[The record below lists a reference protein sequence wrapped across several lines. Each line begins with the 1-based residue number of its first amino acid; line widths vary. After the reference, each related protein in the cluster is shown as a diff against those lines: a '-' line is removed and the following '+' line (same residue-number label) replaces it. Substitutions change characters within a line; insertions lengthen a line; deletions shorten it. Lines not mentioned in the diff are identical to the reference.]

1 VNSRRIT
8 SSMFL
13 LAALAMVA
21 PFSVAAGAPAPAG
34 IAATPSV
41 GVATPQAADRSARAT
56 IGIGD
61 TKNQVIVHFRD
72 RAAFRSDTA
81 HRMFGQVVDE
91 NPDLNSRL
99 LRVPDVSGAI
109 RGLGHNPN
117 VLFAEQNPL
126 GEPAFDPNDPLYYSS
141 QWHLGTW
148 AATHGSNLRGA
159 WDLTAGYKGA
169 KIVIVDTGLDYTHPD
184 FAGKN
189 PTGYNFAENS
199 SNWYDCFGHG
209 TEVTGTAAATT
220 NNGVGV
226 AGVDMW
232 TGIYVAKI
240 YAGCTGNASAWT
252 AAKAISETSAWAGTK
267 VINISSRWLTYS
279 AELDSAV
286 QTARNRNVVVVAAAG
301 NDNMSAAVY
310 PAALSGVLAVAA
322 TDKNGAR
329 ASFSNFGSNDVDV
342 AAPGVGICTKNT
354 GYLGGG
360 YTCVDGTS
368 FASPLVAGIAM
379 LVRSRYPYDD
389 EASIRARITAASYNP
404 ELGCWNCYSSSYG
417 FGVVNAYYAAK

>member
-1 VNSRRIT
+1 MARASPVPSLQITGQPPDLSKEDPVGSRRIT
-8 SSMFL
+8 GSMFL

-21 PFSVAAGAPAPAG
+21 PFSVAAGAPELVGNA
-34 IAATPSV
+34 AATPS
-41 GVATPQAADRSARAT
+41 GIVATPQAADRSARAT
-56 IGIGD
+56 IAIGD
-61 TKNQVIVHFRD
+61 AQNQVIVHFRD

-81 HRMFGQVVDE
+81 HRTFGQVVDE

-99 LRVPDVSGAI
+99 LRVPDVLGAI
-109 RGLGHNPN
+109 TGLDHNPN
-117 VLFAEQNPL
+117 VLFAERNPV

-148 AATHGSNLRGA
+148 ATTHGSNLRGA

-199 SNWYDCFGHG
+199 TNWYDCFGHG

-240 YAGCTGNASAWT
+240 YAHWQR
-252 AAKAISETSAWAGTK
+252 E
-267 VINISSRWLTYS
+267 R
-279 AELDSAV
+279 LDGRQGDLGDLSV
-286 QTARNRNVVVVAAAG
+286 GRHKGDQHLL
-301 NDNMSAAVY
+301 
-310 PAALSGVLAVAA
+310 ALVDLFG
-322 TDKNGAR
+322 GAR
-329 ASFSNFGSNDVDV
+329 RR
-342 AAPGVGICTKNT
+342 
-354 GYLGGG
+354 
-360 YTCVDGTS
+360 GT
-368 FASPLVAGIAM
+368 
-379 LVRSRYPYDD
+379 D
-389 EASIRARITAASYNP
+389 RAEP
-404 ELGCWNCYSSSYG
+404 ERRCGRCGWQ
-417 FGVVNAYYAAK
+417 